1 MFRYSIICLF
11 AEGGCSGFSLCFGLG
26 GRFGCPVLGFVCGCV
41 VFFALFVLWRFDAV
55 CFVVGLDALICCLL
69 ICGNYLMVLAI
80 CCLYLVR
87 LLPRVWQV
95 GWWF

>member
-55 CFVVGLDALICCLL
+55 CFVVGLDAFDLL
-69 ICGNYLMVLAI
+69 FTYLW
-80 CCLYLVR
+80 R
-87 LLPRVWQV
+87 LFDGSRDLLSLF
-95 GWWF
+95 G